1 MTQAIGKVEILGTTW
16 PASWFRIKTQLEQ
29 MADHFIGRGDYRT
42 LCRQEKLHD
51 EASQETL
58 VKFLHDLGVI
68 VHFADFELEDM
79 HVLEPRWLTGA
90 VYRIV
95 NSDELADDKGVL
107 KLQSLRNILKPADD
121 DGFDFPPQRHPFIVN
136 LMKKFELCYS
146 IDKRTLLI
154 PDLLEVPEPEID
166 FNFDDSLKFR
176 IDYDFLP
183 RSIIP
188 RFIVRK
194 SGSIVGRLRWR
205 TGVVLKDPAFQSGA
219 VIKADE
225 TARRIYIYVSGDQ
238 QRDYLTVIR
247 SAFLDINRSFEK
259 LGYVEK
265 VPLPDNPEVT
275 VSYAHLVRLEKASIA
290 EHFPDGA
297 ERSYNVKELLGTL
310 YVEQPP
316 TEEELIRI
324 LKGIVTE
331 LDSERTLMQKAKEI
345 VQFRKLGLAARGR
358 SGGFQA
364 VSAGPQMRGGES
376 SRNGL
381 LARRV
386 HSRSRSVRRAKKGH
400 LRASQSQSKAFF
412 ASASPRG
419 VPAPSSF
426 LSSSDKL
433 NAPP

>member
-259 LGYVEK
+259 LGYVEMG
-265 VPLPDNPEVT
+265 
-275 VSYAHLVRLEKASIA
+275 YLVDSSSHYI
-290 EHFPDGA
+290 
-297 ERSYNVKELLGTL
+297 LG
-310 YVEQPP
+310 V
-316 TEEELIRI
+316 
-324 LKGIVTE
+324 
-331 LDSERTLMQKAKEI
+331 
-345 VQFRKLGLAARGR
+345 
-358 SGGFQA
+358 
-364 VSAGPQMRGGES
+364 
-376 SRNGL
+376 
-381 LARRV
+381 
-386 HSRSRSVRRAKKGH
+386 
-400 LRASQSQSKAFF
+400 
-412 ASASPRG
+412 G
-419 VPAPSSF
+419 VPALVASTIV
-426 LSSSDKL
+426 L
-433 NAPP
+433 